1 MMEEIQGFSSDE
13 ISDESPC
20 FIVPD
25 SQASQG
31 ASERNS
37 GKSDTVNLKG
47 LALLQPS
54 NSNKS
59 LQQIGKGFYGYYVD
73 YRCHKNV

>member
-1 MMEEIQGFSSDE
+1 MELEGLSSDE

-20 FIVPD
+20 FVVPD

-31 ASERNS
+31 ASERNP
-37 GKSDTVNLKG
+37 GKSDAVNLKG
-47 LALLQPS
+47 LTLLEPS

-59 LQQIGKGFYGYYVD
+59 LRQTGMDFYG
-73 YRCHKNV
+73 